1 VLFLGRTFGCNP
13 RIKRAALNQYFY
25 ESQMEIMDLKVEEM
39 RGTVFLAYTIAKV
52 IAKECVPPSKASY
65 EKSMLVEALSK
76 VLP

>member
-1 VLFLGRTFGCNP
+1 
-13 RIKRAALNQYFY
+13 
-25 ESQMEIMDLKVEEM
+25 MEIMDLKVEEM